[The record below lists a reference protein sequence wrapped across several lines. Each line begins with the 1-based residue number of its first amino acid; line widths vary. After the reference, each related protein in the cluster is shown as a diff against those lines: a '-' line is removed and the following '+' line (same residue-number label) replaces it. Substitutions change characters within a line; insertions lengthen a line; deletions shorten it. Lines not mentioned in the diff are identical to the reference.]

1 VEFSEGKIDGVR
13 VVKLTK
19 HVDERGFLIE
29 TFRRDTLPEGLLPQM
44 AYVSFTEPGVGRGPH
59 EHMVQTDI
67 FAFIDPGNFRI
78 HLWDN
83 REKSPTYGNRMVVLG
98 GEENLL
104 QVIVP
109 PGVVHGYKNI
119 SPTVRG
125 MVLNYPDRLYRGPD
139 KKEDV
144 DEIRHED
151 EEDEFYKDFIMW

>member
-13 VVKLTK
+13 VEKLTK

-59 EHMVQTDI
+59 EHMAQTDI

-83 REKSPTYGNRMVVLG
+83 REKSPTYGNRMVIFG

-119 SPTVRG
+119 SRTVRG

-139 KKEDV
+139 KREDV

-151 EEDEFYKDFIMW
+151 EGDEFYEDFIVW